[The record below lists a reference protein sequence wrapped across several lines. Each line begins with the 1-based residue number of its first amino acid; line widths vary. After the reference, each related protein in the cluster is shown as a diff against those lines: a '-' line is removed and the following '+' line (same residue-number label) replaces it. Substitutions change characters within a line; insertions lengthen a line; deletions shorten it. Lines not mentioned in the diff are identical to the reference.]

1 MSLKVIFKHA
11 YLRTFCSK
19 TSDSHI
25 IAIHQACKDLLII
38 KVKKKKCINF
48 QFEYNPFLTTT
59 IIAYWAITLSFV
71 FIIQ

>member
-38 KVKKKKCINF
+38 KVKKKKNA
-48 QFEYNPFLTTT
+48 LTFNLSTT
-59 IIAYWAITLSFV
+59 RS
-71 FIIQ
+71 

>member
-38 KVKKKKCINF
+38 KKKIKNA
-48 QFEYNPFLTTT
+48 LTFNLSTT
-59 IIAYWAITLSFV
+59 RS
-71 FIIQ
+71 